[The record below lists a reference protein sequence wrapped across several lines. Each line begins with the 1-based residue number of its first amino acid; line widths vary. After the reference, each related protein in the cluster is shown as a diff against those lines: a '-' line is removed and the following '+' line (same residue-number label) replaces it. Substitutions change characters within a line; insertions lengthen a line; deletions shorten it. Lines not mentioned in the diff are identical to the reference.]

1 MKKIAPDY
9 YDDLPSYTSWCK
21 VLWDFVFDPAIGPFA
36 RVRREIELDGTI
48 KKHEPTENGFSTSHS
63 MLNANGNGIAK

>member
-36 RVRREIELDGTI
+36 RVRREFDLDGTV
-48 KKHEPTENGFSTSHS
+48 KEHVP
-63 MLNANGNGIAK
+63 NGNGNHATTSYESSAKISN